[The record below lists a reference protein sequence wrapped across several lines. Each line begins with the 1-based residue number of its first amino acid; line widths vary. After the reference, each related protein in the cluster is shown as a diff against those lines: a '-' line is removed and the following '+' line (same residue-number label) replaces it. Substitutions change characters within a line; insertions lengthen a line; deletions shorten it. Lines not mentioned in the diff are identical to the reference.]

1 MQKRLLAAIAAVPV
15 ALALAGTATASAHS
29 TATASAQSTTNT
41 AHRVAFK
48 SANLLPV
55 VGNHVDG
62 SGRAHVLLN
71 GNTATVTVQV
81 KGLILGPHAMHIHFK
96 GEGECPD
103 AADLTYHNGHLAMS
117 TTDGLDDYGPIGTS
131 LTTRGDTSPAS
142 ALAIDRFPQTGTFF
156 YVRQIKLTDDVA
168 AAVRNDNAVIVVHG
182 IDYNHNFKYDNVLGA
197 SELDPSLPMEATA
210 PAICGPL
217 K

>member
-1 MQKRLLAAIAAVPV
+1 MHKKLLAAIVVVPSV
-15 ALALAGTATASAHS
+15 LAMAG
-29 TATASAQSTTNT
+29 TATASAQSTANT
-41 AHRVAFK
+41 AHSTVR

-62 SGRAHVLLN
+62 SGSAHVSLN
-71 GNTATVTVQV
+71 GDMATVRVNV
-81 KGLILGPHAMHIHFK
+81 KGLILAPHAMHIHVK

-103 AADLTYHNGHLAMS
+103 RADLSNHNGHLAMS

-142 ALAIDRFPQTGTFF
+142 ALAINRFPQTGTFF
-156 YVRQIKLTDDVA
+156 YTRQIQLTDDVA
-168 AAVRNDNAVIVVHG
+168 AAVRAGNAVIVVHG
-182 IDYNHNFKYDNVLGA
+182 IDYNHNDQYDNVLGA

-210 PAICGPL
+210 PALCGPL
-217 K
+217 TK